1 MGSFERFLAVR
12 ADSRK
17 DQKILRNHEVL
28 GAADDARGIRVAWM
42 FPDVLNLHGG
52 RGDLMAIM
60 HFACLLDIPCEIRR
74 VDTLIEEIPFDW
86 ADLLYFPS
94 GDLAAVPDIDRALAP
109 KAEAFRAFA
118 ARGGMIV
125 AVGSSGAV
133 LAKKTTFQNGD
144 VSEGLGLLNM
154 EMTQRTNSFGDDL
167 WIETADGLEVIATQV
182 SMADVALGE
191 GQEPFAKVVYGR
203 GNCGDGLEGAQTGSV
218 IYTNCL
224 GPVLTK
230 NPRFAQWLIKRCAG
244 VAGLN
249 VSDRTLDD
257 GQIGMELAAM
267 EDVRT
272 FVNKKRNGEIH
283 WNK

>member
-1 MGSFERFLAVR
+1 MSSFERFLAVR
-12 ADSRK
+12 EGSRK
-17 DQKILRNHEVL
+17 DQKSLRNHEAL
-28 GAADDARGIRVAWM
+28 GVASDARGIRVAWM
-42 FPDVLNLHGG
+42 YPDVLNLHGG
-52 RGDLMAIM
+52 RGDLMGIM
-60 HFACLLDIPCEIRR
+60 HFACLLGIPCEIRR

-86 ADLLYFPS
+86 ADMLYFPS

-109 KAEAFRAFA
+109 RAEAFRSFA
-118 ARGGMIV
+118 ERGGMIV

-133 LAKKTTFQNGD
+133 LAKKTTFHDGA

-154 EMTQRTNSFGDDL
+154 EVTQRTNSFGDDL

-182 SMADVALGE
+182 TMADVALGE
-191 GQEPFAKVVYGR
+191 GQAPFGKIIYGR

-218 IYTNCL
+218 IFTHCL

-230 NPRFAQWLIKRCAG
+230 NPHFTEWLIKRCANA
-244 VAGLN
+244 AGLD
-249 VSDRTLDD
+249 VSDRTLTDD
-257 GQIGMELAAM
+257 QIGMELAAL

-283 WNK
+283 WKK